1 MTSFDDKV
9 AIVTGTSLGVGI
21 ACDLTVAG
29 ASRRAEWRR
38 WPSAI
43 HMAST
48 TSFVPSFDQ
57 LTMQLESRVRSDASS
72 WGCHRCR

>member
-29 ASRRAEWRR
+29 ASRRAGE
-38 WPSAI
+38 PA
-43 HMAST
+43 
-48 TSFVPSFDQ
+48 
-57 LTMQLESRVRSDASS
+57 SRVAQMAISHPHGVNHELRALV
-72 WGCHRCR
+72 